1 MKIAFRLNG
10 KSVQAEAEPDT
21 LLLDLVR
28 SLGCYSV
35 KRGCETANCGLCTVW
50 LDGKPVL
57 SCSILAVRA
66 DGRHVTTLEGLQK
79 EAEEFG
85 MFLAAE
91 GGEQC
96 GFCSP
101 GFIMNVPARYSLMA
115 SSSGFLSS
123 RSMASTF
130 MMNPGLQNPHCSPPS
145 AARNMPN
152 SSASF

>member
-1 MKIAFRLNG
+1 MEIRFRLNA
-10 KSVQAEAEPDT
+10 KQVQAEVRPDT
-21 LLLDLVR
+21 VLLDLVR
-28 SLGCYSV
+28 ELGCYSV

-57 SCSILAVRA
+57 SCSTLALRA
-66 DGRHVTTLEGLQK
+66 DGCHVTTLEGLQK

-101 GFIMNVPARYSLMA
+101 GFIMNVLAMERELKDPTEDEIKEYLAGNLCRC
-115 SSSGFLSS
+115 SGYMSQL
-123 RSMASTF
+123 RAVKKYLDAKQK
-130 MMNPGLQNPHCSPPS
+130 GG
-145 AARNMPN
+145 RD
-152 SSASF
+152 

>member
-1 MKIAFRLNG
+1 MEIRFRLNG
-10 KSVQAEAEPDT
+10 KQVQAEVRPDT
-21 LLLDLVR
+21 VLLDLVR
-28 SLGCYSV
+28 ELGCYSV

-57 SCSILAVRA
+57 SCSTLALRA

-85 MFLAAE
+85 MSLAAE

-101 GFIMNVPARYSLMA
+101 GFIMNVLAMERELKDPTEEEIKEYLAGNLCRC
-115 SSSGFLSS
+115 SGYMSQL
-123 RSMASTF
+123 RAVKKYLDAKQK
-130 MMNPGLQNPHCSPPS
+130 GG
-145 AARNMPN
+145 RD
-152 SSASF
+152 

>member
-1 MKIAFRLNG
+1 MEIRFRLNG
-10 KSVQAEAEPDT
+10 KQVQAEVRPDT
-21 LLLDLVR
+21 VLLDLVR
-28 SLGCYSV
+28 ELGCYSV

-57 SCSILAVRA
+57 SCSTLALRA

-101 GFIMNVPARYSLMA
+101 GFIMNVLAVERELKDPTEDEIKEYLAGNLCRC
-115 SSSGFLSS
+115 SGYMSQL
-123 RSMASTF
+123 RAVKKYLDAKQK
-130 MMNPGLQNPHCSPPS
+130 GG
-145 AARNMPN
+145 RD
-152 SSASF
+152 

>member
-1 MKIAFRLNG
+1 MEIRFRLNG
-10 KSVQAEAEPDT
+10 KQVQVEVRPDT
-21 LLLDLVR
+21 VLLDLVR
-28 SLGCYSV
+28 ELGCYSV

-57 SCSILAVRA
+57 SCSTLALRA

-101 GFIMNVPARYSLMA
+101 GFIMNVLAMERELKDPTEDEIKEYLAGNLCRC
-115 SSSGFLSS
+115 SGYMSQL
-123 RSMASTF
+123 RAVKKYLDAKQK
-130 MMNPGLQNPHCSPPS
+130 GG
-145 AARNMPN
+145 RD
-152 SSASF
+152 

>member
-1 MKIAFRLNG
+1 MEIRFRLNG
-10 KSVQAEAEPDT
+10 KQVQAEVRPDT
-21 LLLDLVR
+21 VLLDLVR
-28 SLGCYSV
+28 ELGCYSV

-57 SCSILAVRA
+57 SCSTLARRA

-101 GFIMNVPARYSLMA
+101 GFIMNVLAMERELKDPSEDEIKEYLAGNLCRC
-115 SSSGFLSS
+115 SGYMSQL
-123 RSMASTF
+123 RAVKKYLDAKQK
-130 MMNPGLQNPHCSPPS
+130 GG
-145 AARNMPN
+145 RD
-152 SSASF
+152 

>member
-1 MKIAFRLNG
+1 MEIRFRLNG
-10 KSVQAEAEPDT
+10 KQVQAEVRPDT
-21 LLLDLVR
+21 VLLDLVR
-28 SLGCYSV
+28 ELGCYSV

-57 SCSILAVRA
+57 SCSTLALRA

-96 GFCSP
+96 GFCSLNRF
-101 GFIMNVPARYSLMA
+101 GKNRVDRTFSL
-115 SSSGFLSS
+115 L
-123 RSMASTF
+123 
-130 MMNPGLQNPHCSPPS
+130 
-145 AARNMPN
+145 
-152 SSASF
+152 